1 MPLYKTITVNSA
13 TKVLIWKIEESFDTL
28 LKNIE
33 LSTKNTD
40 RLNSMKSILHQKGF
54 LSIRHLLAIEGY
66 TDYDLYYDTNG
77 KPHLKDG
84 LYISITHSF
93 IFSAIIL
100 SDIKV
105 GIDVE
110 KKRDKILRIA
120 HKFTFFKNL
129 DKLSLISKIR
139 KLTII
144 WCAKESLYKSFN
156 RVGLTFLNHI
166 HVEDFNL
173 YQNET
178 TAIVNFDN
186 KIESYHIWFQ
196 EFEDFTCAYSLINN
210 KIDES
215 II

>member
-33 LSTKNTD
+33 LTAKNTR

-54 LSIRHLLAIEGY
+54 LSIRHLLALEGF

-84 LYISITHSF
+84 LHISITHSF

-120 HKFTFFKNL
+120 HKFTSVKNF
-129 DKLSLISKIR
+129 DKLSLTSKIR
-139 KLTII
+139 KLTAI

-156 RVGLTFLNHI
+156 RLGLSFLNHI
-166 HVEDFNL
+166 HVEEFGLD
-173 YQNET
+173 QNET
-178 TAIVNFDN
+178 TAIADFNN
-186 KIESYHIWFQ
+186 KTESYHVLFS
-196 EFEDFTCAYSLINN
+196 EFEDFTCAYALINN
-210 KIDES
+210 KN
-215 II
+215 

>member
-33 LSTKNTD
+33 LTAKNTR

-54 LSIRHLLAIEGY
+54 LSIRHLLALEGY
-66 TDYDLYYDTNG
+66 TDYDLYYDPNG

-84 LYISITHSF
+84 LNISITHSF

-100 SDIKV
+100 SDNKV

-110 KKRDKILRIA
+110 KKRDKIIRIA
-120 HKFTFFKNL
+120 HKFTSVKNFE
-129 DKLSLISKIR
+129 KSSLTTKISK
-139 KLTII
+139 LTAI

-156 RVGLTFLNHI
+156 RVGLSFLNHI
-166 HVEDFNL
+166 HVADFGL
-173 YQNET
+173 DQNET
-178 TAIVNFDN
+178 TAIADFNN
-186 KIESYHIWFQ
+186 KTESYHVRFS
-196 EFEDFTCAYSLINN
+196 EFEGFTCAYALINN
-210 KIDES
+210 KN
-215 II
+215 

>member
-1 MPLYKTITVNSA
+1 MPLYKTIKVNSA

-33 LSTKNTD
+33 LTAKNTG

-54 LSIRHLLAIEGY
+54 LSIRHLLALEGY

-77 KPHLKDG
+77 KPHLKDE
-84 LYISITHSF
+84 LNISITHSF

-120 HKFTFFKNL
+120 HKFTSVKNF
-129 DKLSLISKIR
+129 DKLSLTSKIR
-139 KLTII
+139 KLTAI

-156 RVGLTFLNHI
+156 RLGLSFLNHI
-166 HVEDFNL
+166 HVEDFGL
-173 YQNET
+173 DQKET
-178 TAIVNFDN
+178 TAIADFNN
-186 KIESYHIWFQ
+186 KTESYHVRFN
-196 EFEDFTCAYSLINN
+196 EFEGFTCAYALINN
-210 KIDES
+210 KN
-215 II
+215 

>member
-33 LSTKNTD
+33 LTAKNTG
-40 RLNSMKSILHQKGF
+40 RLNGMKSIHHQKGF

-77 KPHLKDG
+77 KPHLKNE
-84 LYISITHSF
+84 LNISITHSF

-100 SDIKV
+100 SDNKV

-110 KKRDKILRIA
+110 KKRDKIIRIA
-120 HKFTFFKNL
+120 HKFTSIKNFE
-129 DKLSLISKIR
+129 KSSLTTKISK
-139 KLTII
+139 LTAI

-156 RVGLTFLNHI
+156 RVGLSFLNHI
-166 HVEDFNL
+166 HVADFGL
-173 YQNET
+173 DQNET
-178 TAIVNFDN
+178 TAIADFNN
-186 KIESYHIWFQ
+186 KTESYHVRFS
-196 EFEDFTCAYSLINN
+196 EFEGFTCAYALINN
-210 KIDES
+210 KN
-215 II
+215 

>member
-13 TKVLIWKIEESFDTL
+13 TKVLIWKIEESFDNL
-28 LKNIE
+28 LQNIE
-33 LSTKNTD
+33 LTAKNTG

-54 LSIRHLLAIEGY
+54 LSIRHLLALEGY

-77 KPHLKDG
+77 KPHLKDE
-84 LYISITHSF
+84 LNISITHSF

-120 HKFTFFKNL
+120 HKFTSVKNF
-129 DKLSLISKIR
+129 DKSSLTTKIR
-139 KLTII
+139 KLTAI

-156 RVGLTFLNHI
+156 SVGLSFLNHI
-166 HVEDFNL
+166 HVEDFGL
-173 YQNET
+173 DQKET
-178 TAIVNFDN
+178 TAIADFNN
-186 KIESYHIWFQ
+186 KTESYHVRFN
-196 EFEDFTCAYSLINN
+196 EFEGFTCAYALINN
-210 KIDES
+210 KN
-215 II
+215 

>member
-33 LSTKNTD
+33 LTAKNTG

-54 LSIRHLLAIEGY
+54 LSIRHLLALEGY

-77 KPHLKDG
+77 KPHLKDE
-84 LYISITHSF
+84 LNISITHSF

-120 HKFTFFKNL
+120 HKFTSVKNF
-129 DKLSLISKIR
+129 DKSSLTTKVR
-139 KLTII
+139 KLTAI

-156 RVGLTFLNHI
+156 SVGLSFLNHI
-166 HVEDFNL
+166 HVEDFGL
-173 YQNET
+173 DQKET
-178 TAIVNFDN
+178 TAIADFNN
-186 KIESYHIWFQ
+186 KTESYHVRFN
-196 EFEDFTCAYSLINN
+196 EFEGFTCAYALINN
-210 KIDES
+210 KN
-215 II
+215 

>member
-33 LSTKNTD
+33 LTAKNTG

-54 LSIRHLLAIEGY
+54 LSIRHLLALEGF

-84 LYISITHSF
+84 LHISITHSF

-120 HKFTFFKNL
+120 HKFTSVKNF
-129 DKLSLISKIR
+129 DKSSLTTKIR
-139 KLTII
+139 KLTAI

-156 RVGLTFLNHI
+156 RVGLSFLNHI
-166 HVEDFNL
+166 HVEEFGLD
-173 YQNET
+173 QNET
-178 TAIVNFDN
+178 TAIADFNN
-186 KIESYHIWFQ
+186 KTESYHVRFD
-196 EFEDFTCAYSLINN
+196 EFEGFTCAYALINN
-210 KIDES
+210 KH
-215 II
+215 

>member
-33 LSTKNTD
+33 LTAKNTG

-54 LSIRHLLAIEGY
+54 LSIRHLLALEGY

-77 KPHLKDG
+77 KPHLKDE
-84 LYISITHSF
+84 LNISITHSF

-100 SDIKV
+100 SDNKV

-120 HKFTFFKNL
+120 HKFTSVKNF
-129 DKLSLISKIR
+129 DKLSLTSKIR
-139 KLTII
+139 KLTAI

-156 RVGLTFLNHI
+156 RVGLSFLNHI
-166 HVEDFNL
+166 HVEEFGLD
-173 YQNET
+173 QNET
-178 TAIVNFDN
+178 TAIADFNN
-186 KIESYHIWFQ
+186 KTESYHVRFN
-196 EFEDFTCAYSLINN
+196 EFEGFTCAYALINN
-210 KIDES
+210 KN
-215 II
+215 

>member
-33 LSTKNTD
+33 LTAKNTG

-54 LSIRHLLAIEGY
+54 LSIRHLLALEGY

-77 KPHLKDG
+77 KPHLKDE
-84 LYISITHSF
+84 LNISITHSF

-100 SDIKV
+100 SDTKV

-120 HKFTFFKNL
+120 HKFTSVKNF
-129 DKLSLISKIR
+129 DKSSLTTKIR
-139 KLTII
+139 KLTAI

-156 RVGLTFLNHI
+156 SVGLSFLNHI
-166 HVEDFNL
+166 HVEDFGL
-173 YQNET
+173 DQKET
-178 TAIVNFDN
+178 TAIADFNN
-186 KIESYHIWFQ
+186 KTESYHVRFD
-196 EFEDFTCAYSLINN
+196 EFEGFTCAYALINN
-210 KIDES
+210 KH
-215 II
+215 

>member
-33 LSTKNTD
+33 LTAKNTG

-54 LSIRHLLAIEGY
+54 LSIRHLLALEGF

-84 LYISITHSF
+84 LHISITHSF

-120 HKFTFFKNL
+120 HKFTSVKNF
-129 DKLSLISKIR
+129 DKLSLTSKIR
-139 KLTII
+139 KLTAI

-156 RVGLTFLNHI
+156 SVGLSFLNHI
-166 HVEDFNL
+166 HVEDFGL
-173 YQNET
+173 DQKET
-178 TAIVNFDN
+178 TAIADFNN
-186 KIESYHIWFQ
+186 KTESYHVRFD
-196 EFEDFTCAYSLINN
+196 EFEGFTCAYALINN
-210 KIDES
+210 KH
-215 II
+215 

>member
-28 LKNIE
+28 LQNIE
-33 LSTKNTD
+33 LTAKNTG

-54 LSIRHLLAIEGY
+54 LSIRHLLALEGY

-77 KPHLKDG
+77 KPHLKDE
-84 LYISITHSF
+84 LNISITHSF

-120 HKFTFFKNL
+120 HKFTSVKNF
-129 DKLSLISKIR
+129 DKLSLTSKIR
-139 KLTII
+139 KLTAI

-156 RVGLTFLNHI
+156 RVGLSFLNHI
-166 HVEDFNL
+166 HVEDFGL
-173 YQNET
+173 DQKET
-178 TAIVNFDN
+178 TAIADFNN
-186 KIESYHIWFQ
+186 KTESYHVRFN
-196 EFEDFTCAYSLINN
+196 EFEGFTCAYALINN
-210 KIDES
+210 KN
-215 II
+215 

>member
-1 MPLYKTITVNSA
+1 MPLYKTITVNAA

-156 RVGLTFLNHI
+156 RVGLTFLNYI

>member
-33 LSTKNTD
+33 LTAENTG

-54 LSIRHLLAIEGY
+54 LSIRHLLALEGY

-77 KPHLKDG
+77 KPHLKDE
-84 LYISITHSF
+84 LNISITHSF

-100 SDIKV
+100 SDTKV

-120 HKFTFFKNL
+120 HKFTSVKNF
-129 DKLSLISKIR
+129 DKSSLTTKIR
-139 KLTII
+139 KLTAI

-156 RVGLTFLNHI
+156 SVGLSFLNHI
-166 HVEDFNL
+166 HVEDFGL
-173 YQNET
+173 DQKET
-178 TAIVNFDN
+178 TAIADFNN
-186 KIESYHIWFQ
+186 KTESYHVRFD
-196 EFEDFTCAYSLINN
+196 EFEGFTCAYALVNN
-210 KIDES
+210 KH
-215 II
+215 

>member
-1 MPLYKTITVNSA
+1 MSLYKTITVNSA

-33 LSTKNTD
+33 LTAKNTG

-54 LSIRHLLAIEGY
+54 LSIRHLLALEGY

-77 KPHLKDG
+77 KPHLKDE
-84 LYISITHSF
+84 LNISITHSF

-100 SDIKV
+100 SDTKV

-120 HKFTFFKNL
+120 HKFTSVKNF
-129 DKLSLISKIR
+129 DKLSLTSKIR
-139 KLTII
+139 KLTAI

-156 RVGLTFLNHI
+156 RVGLSFLNHI
-166 HVEDFNL
+166 HVEEFGLD
-173 YQNET
+173 QNET
-178 TAIVNFDN
+178 TAIADFNN
-186 KIESYHIWFQ
+186 KTESYHVRFN
-196 EFEDFTCAYSLINN
+196 EFEGFTCAYALINN
-210 KIDES
+210 KN
-215 II
+215 

>member
-33 LSTKNTD
+33 LTAKNTR

-54 LSIRHLLAIEGY
+54 LSIRHLLALEGY

-77 KPHLKDG
+77 KPHLKDE
-84 LYISITHSF
+84 LNISITHSF

-100 SDIKV
+100 SDNKV

-110 KKRDKILRIA
+110 KKRDKIIRIA
-120 HKFTFFKNL
+120 HKFTSVKNFE
-129 DKLSLISKIR
+129 KSSLTTKISK
-139 KLTII
+139 LTAI

-156 RVGLTFLNHI
+156 RVGLSFLNHI
-166 HVEDFNL
+166 HVADFGL
-173 YQNET
+173 DQNET
-178 TAIVNFDN
+178 TAIADFNN
-186 KIESYHIWFQ
+186 KTESYHVRFS
-196 EFEDFTCAYSLINN
+196 EFEGFTCAYALINN
-210 KIDES
+210 KN
-215 II
+215 

>member
-33 LSTKNTD
+33 LTAKNTG

-54 LSIRHLLAIEGY
+54 LSIRHLLALEGY

-77 KPHLKDG
+77 KPHLKDE
-84 LYISITHSF
+84 LNISITHSF

-100 SDIKV
+100 SDNKV

-120 HKFTFFKNL
+120 HKFTSVKNF
-129 DKLSLISKIR
+129 DKSSLTTKIR
-139 KLTII
+139 KLTAIL
-144 WCAKESLYKSFN
+144 CAKESLYKGFN
-156 RVGLTFLNHI
+156 SAGLSFLNHI
-166 HVEDFNL
+166 HVEDFGL
-173 YQNET
+173 DQKET
-178 TAIVNFDN
+178 TAIADFNN
-186 KIESYHIWFQ
+186 KTESYHVRFN
-196 EFEDFTCAYSLINN
+196 EFEGFTCAYALINN
-210 KIDES
+210 KN
-215 II
+215 

>member
-33 LSTKNTD
+33 LTAKNTG

-54 LSIRHLLAIEGY
+54 LSIRHLLALEGF

-84 LYISITHSF
+84 LHISITHSF

-120 HKFTFFKNL
+120 HKFTSVKNF
-129 DKLSLISKIR
+129 DKLSLTSKIR
-139 KLTII
+139 KLTAI

-156 RVGLTFLNHI
+156 RVGLSFLNHI
-166 HVEDFNL
+166 HVEEFGLD
-173 YQNET
+173 QNET
-178 TAIVNFDN
+178 TAIADFNN
-186 KIESYHIWFQ
+186 KTESYHVWFS
-196 EFEDFTCAYSLINN
+196 EFEDFTCAYALINN
-210 KIDES
+210 KN
-215 II
+215 

>member
-1 MPLYKTITVNSA
+1 MPLYKTITVNAA

-40 RLNSMKSILHQKGF
+40 RLNNMKSILHQKGF

-120 HKFTFFKNL
+120 HKFTFLKT
-129 DKLSLISKIR
+129 LII
-139 KLTII
+139 
-144 WCAKESLYKSFN
+144 
-156 RVGLTFLNHI
+156 FL
-166 HVEDFNL
+166 
-173 YQNET
+173 
-178 TAIVNFDN
+178 
-186 KIESYHIWFQ
+186 
-196 EFEDFTCAYSLINN
+196 
-210 KIDES
+210 
-215 II
+215 

>member
-28 LKNIE
+28 LQNIE
-33 LSTKNTD
+33 LTAKNTG

-54 LSIRHLLAIEGY
+54 LSIRHLLALEGY

-77 KPHLKDG
+77 KPHLKDE
-84 LYISITHSF
+84 LNISITHSF

-120 HKFTFFKNL
+120 HKFTSVKNF
-129 DKLSLISKIR
+129 DKLSLTSKIR
-139 KLTII
+139 KLTAI

-156 RVGLTFLNHI
+156 RVGLSFLNHI
-166 HVEDFNL
+166 HVEEFGLD
-173 YQNET
+173 QNET
-178 TAIVNFDN
+178 TAIADFNN
-186 KIESYHIWFQ
+186 KTESYHVRFN
-196 EFEDFTCAYSLINN
+196 EFEGFTCAYALINN
-210 KIDES
+210 KN
-215 II
+215 

>member
-33 LSTKNTD
+33 LTAKNTG
-40 RLNSMKSILHQKGF
+40 RLNGMKSIHHQKGF

-77 KPHLKDG
+77 KPHLKNE
-84 LYISITHSF
+84 LNISITHSF

-100 SDIKV
+100 SDNKV

-120 HKFTFFKNL
+120 HKFTSVKNF
-129 DKLSLISKIR
+129 DKSSLTYKIR
-139 KLTII
+139 KLTAI
-144 WCAKESLYKSFN
+144 WCAKESLYKGFN
-156 RVGLTFLNHI
+156 SAGLSFLNHI
-166 HVEDFNL
+166 HVEDFGL
-173 YQNET
+173 DQKGT
-178 TAIVNFDN
+178 TAIADFNN
-186 KIESYHIWFQ
+186 KTESYNVRFN
-196 EFEDFTCAYSLINN
+196 EFEGFTCAYALINN
-210 KIDES
+210 KN
-215 II
+215 

>member
-33 LSTKNTD
+33 LTAKNTG
-40 RLNSMKSILHQKGF
+40 RLNGMKSIHHQKGF

-77 KPHLKDG
+77 KPHLKNE
-84 LYISITHSF
+84 LNISITHSF

-100 SDIKV
+100 SDNKV

-120 HKFTFFKNL
+120 HKFTSVKNF
-129 DKLSLISKIR
+129 DKSSLTYKIR
-139 KLTII
+139 KLTAI
-144 WCAKESLYKSFN
+144 WCAKESLYKGFN
-156 RVGLTFLNHI
+156 SAGLSFLNHI
-166 HVEDFNL
+166 HVEDFGL
-173 YQNET
+173 DEKGT
-178 TAIVNFDN
+178 TAIADFNN
-186 KIESYHIWFQ
+186 KTESYNVRFN
-196 EFEDFTCAYSLINN
+196 EFEGFTCAYALINN
-210 KIDES
+210 KN
-215 II
+215 

>member
-33 LSTKNTD
+33 LTAENTG

-54 LSIRHLLAIEGY
+54 LSIRHLLALEGY

-77 KPHLKDG
+77 KPYLKDE
-84 LYISITHSF
+84 LNISITHSF

-100 SDIKV
+100 SDTKV

-120 HKFTFFKNL
+120 HKFTSVKNF
-129 DKLSLISKIR
+129 DKSSLTTKIR
-139 KLTII
+139 KLTAI

-156 RVGLTFLNHI
+156 SVGLSFLNHI
-166 HVEDFNL
+166 HVEDFGL
-173 YQNET
+173 DQKET
-178 TAIVNFDN
+178 TAIADFNN
-186 KIESYHIWFQ
+186 KTESYHVRFD
-196 EFEDFTCAYSLINN
+196 EFEGFTCAYALINN
-210 KIDES
+210 KH
-215 II
+215 

>member
-33 LSTKNTD
+33 LTAKNTG
-40 RLNSMKSILHQKGF
+40 RLNGMKSIHHQKGF

-77 KPHLKDG
+77 KPHLKNE
-84 LYISITHSF
+84 LNISITHSF

-100 SDIKV
+100 SDNKV

-120 HKFTFFKNL
+120 HKFTSVKNF
-129 DKLSLISKIR
+129 DKSSLTYKIR
-139 KLTII
+139 KLTAI
-144 WCAKESLYKSFN
+144 WCAKESLYKGFN
-156 RVGLTFLNHI
+156 SAGLSFLNHI
-166 HVEDFNL
+166 HVEDFGL
-173 YQNET
+173 DQKGT
-178 TAIVNFDN
+178 TAIADFNN
-186 KIESYHIWFQ
+186 KTESYHVRFS
-196 EFEDFTCAYSLINN
+196 EFEGFTCAYALINN
-210 KIDES
+210 KN
-215 II
+215 